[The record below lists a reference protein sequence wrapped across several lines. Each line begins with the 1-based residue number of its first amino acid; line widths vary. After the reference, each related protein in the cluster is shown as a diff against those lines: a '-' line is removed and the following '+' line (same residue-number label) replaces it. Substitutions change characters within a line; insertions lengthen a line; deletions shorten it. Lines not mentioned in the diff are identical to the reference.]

1 MNDSFNRERE
11 FHDEW
16 AESVDPSSVDVS
28 GSWTALATPETVWIE
43 KTLGDV
49 RGLSVLDL
57 GCGLGE
63 GAVHFAMLGANVVA
77 SDLSPGML
85 EVTKKVAELNKCN
98 LNTLATSA
106 TDLSKVPDESFDIV
120 YGANML
126 HHVNIEECISEVER
140 VLKPG
145 GRAAF
150 WDPIAYNPIINVY
163 RKMATKVRTDD
174 EHPLKRADIRLLRS
188 KFESVELR
196 FFWLTA
202 TLIFVRFFLI
212 DRIAPNEGRYWK
224 LVIDR
229 RYKHAR
235 FLRFTHALDSM
246 VLKIFPPLRW
256 WCWNIGVVV
265 RKAS

>member
-1 MNDSFNRERE
+1 MSDSFDRERQ

-16 AESVDPSSVDVS
+16 AQSVDPASVDV
-28 GSWTALATPETVWIE
+28 GGAWTELATPETVWIE
-43 KTLGDV
+43 KTLGDI
-49 RGLSVLDL
+49 RGLRVLDL

-85 EVTKKVAELNKCN
+85 EVTKKVAALNNCTVE
-98 LNTLATSA
+98 TLIASA
-106 TDLSKVPDESFDIV
+106 TDLSNVPDASFDIV

-126 HHVNIEECISEVER
+126 HHVDIEACITEVER

-150 WDPIAYNPIINVY
+150 WDPVAYNPVINIY
-163 RKMATKVRTDD
+163 RRMATQVRTED
-174 EHPLKRADIRLLRS
+174 EHPLKRVDIRFMQS
-188 KFESVELR
+188 KFDSVDLR
-196 FFWLTA
+196 FFWLSA

-224 LVIDR
+224 LIIDR
-229 RYKHAR
+229 RNKHAR
-235 FLRFTHALDSM
+235 FLRLTHALD
-246 VLKIFPPLRW
+246 VLILKIFPPLRW
-256 WCWNIGVVV
+256 WCWNVGVVMN
-265 RKAS
+265 KGK